1 MLTSFNNDRWTV
13 VFLLFAVTIS
23 LPSHCQGKANLEWWS
38 RRYVVESKV
47 YGVCVCVCSFV
58 LYYSVWEQKTWSSL
72 RTFVVI
78 FFWATRKGI
87 VVFVGKKKHI
97 HTVFLDEEKEKARGK
112 IVMWVV
118 VQNASFVFIINFF
131 VRRAEWAYSQRSLSV
146 FNSLPTLHT
155 QRRLPAFTFVSYN
168 GEMSCSQ
175 KENR

>member
-1 MLTSFNNDRWTV
+1 MVRVLIR
-13 VFLLFAVTIS
+13 LILF
-23 LPSHCQGKANLEWWS
+23 H
-38 RRYVVESKV
+38 
-47 YGVCVCVCSFV
+47 
-58 LYYSVWEQKTWSSL
+58 L
-72 RTFVVI
+72 RTENMI
-78 FFWATRKGI
+78 FSPCLCRHFFFGRREKELSSSSERRNT
-87 VVFVGKKKHI
+87 HI

-175 KENR
+175 KKIDRERE